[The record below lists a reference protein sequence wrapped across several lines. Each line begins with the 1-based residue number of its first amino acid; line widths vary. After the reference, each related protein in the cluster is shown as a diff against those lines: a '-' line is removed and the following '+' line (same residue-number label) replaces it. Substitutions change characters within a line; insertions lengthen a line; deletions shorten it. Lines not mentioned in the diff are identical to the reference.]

1 MQMRAAAAAAAYA
14 NEGGG
19 GGGDGGVCKWGRRR
33 QRRAINGA
41 LITATSCIDWLPKT
55 LRVDDDDDDDD
66 DEDLIGR
73 KRNRLPFVFFLLSF
87 FVFFCHLLR
96 KPKTSAETESI
107 KKITQKKGKKRNGG
121 SKYQVE
127 RIASAS
133 CKLSLDSFRLITELS
148 SRCFVTYGR
157 HSFFCFVSFCLF

>member
-1 MQMRAAAAAAAYA
+1 MRPPP
-14 NEGGG
+14 
-19 GGGDGGVCKWGRRR
+19 
-33 QRRAINGA
+33 
-41 LITATSCIDWLPKT
+41 ATSCDKRRINHGDVLHRLITEDVARRRRRRRRRRRGLDWPKT
-55 LRVDDDDDDDD
+55 QSASLC
-66 DEDLIGR
+66 
-73 KRNRLPFVFFLLSF
+73 FFLLSF